1 MATKVSIIFFS
12 VRMNVKPQGNAEK
25 AEYKQT
31 NSQSQ
36 REFLKEIA
44 DNSTDKNSF
53 ANVKKSFGNDFKF
66 FIAHQNKVYHN
77 KESLSIPRLHSRL
90 PLLAAAKDGGIFGKG
105 DSLLASLEESYIYIF
120 ELSKENKQRKADN
133 ERLTKIV
140 EELRSRWRNWRS
152 VSRAEL
158 KEK

>member
-120 ELSKENKQRKADN
+120 ELSKENADLKVQMA
-133 ERLTKIV
+133 EFRRRL
-140 EELRSRWRNWRS
+140 EEL
-152 VSRAEL
+152 
-158 KEK
+158 EKRK